1 MSTTYPQ
8 TLTVTDWDDDRVEEF
23 DVRSVYVERCW
34 AHLLSPTGLLALRVC
49 ADLLD
54 TNATRSLKIDSVQ
67 VAELIGVG
75 VPTLFRSFARMQHP
89 RFVSQPR
96 PGEVAV
102 RTRLTALSGTQLQRA
117 PVLAVVF
124 HHRLT
129 ADARAVS

>member
-1 MSTTYPQ
+1 MSTTYPT
-8 TLTVTDWDDDRVEEF
+8 TLTVTDWDGDRVEGF

-54 TNATRSLKIDSVQ
+54 TSPIRSLRVDSVQ

-89 RFVSQPR
+89 RFVSQTR
-96 PGEVAV
+96 PGELAV
-102 RTRLTALSGTQLQRA
+102 RTRLTALSGPQLQRA

-124 HHRLT
+124 DRRLA